1 MSLITQCPQCF
12 TAFHV
17 AAEQFRAAQGWV
29 RCGLCKEVFS
39 AQAHALP
46 EIPSAELVRH
56 QEPLRSA
63 GDESPPPKTALKR
76 SEALPGITHRT
87 RGRSTWIWLASAAM
101 VFLFLLQ
108 LGVAQRQH
116 LAVEFPV
123 TASWL
128 QSLCGVSQA
137 CSLRDIRNI
146 SIKDANF
153 EAVDAN
159 HFKLSAALTN
169 VSVLHLQAPSLALDF
184 TDSSDGIVA
193 RKSFGPKEWGALAD
207 TLPGQTVWP
216 VILWIEI
223 DLPTDGP
230 PVAGYRLKAFYP

>member
-1 MSLITQCPQCF
+1 MSLITQCPQCL

-17 AAEQFRAAQGWV
+17 ASEQLRAAQGWV

-46 EIPSAELVRH
+46 EMPSAAPVQD
-56 QEPLRSA
+56 QEPLLPV
-63 GDESPPPKTALKR
+63 GDESLSPKTTPNAP
-76 SEALPGITHRT
+76 EAVPLMTRPK
-87 RGRSTWIWLASAAM
+87 RGRTAWMWLASTAM

-108 LGVAQRQH
+108 LGAAQRYR
-116 LAVEFPV
+116 LAAQFPV

-128 QSLCGVSQA
+128 QSLCGARQA
-137 CSLRDIRNI
+137 CSLRDIRQI

-159 HFKLSAALTN
+159 HFKLSATLMN

-184 TDSSDGIVA
+184 TDSSDGVVA

-207 TLPGQTVWP
+207 TLPGKTVWP
-216 VILWIEI
+216 VILWFETG
-223 DLPTDGP
+223 LPTDGR